1 MNRYHNSLLF
11 LIFSLVSC
19 IKPVE
24 IDIPTHEPKLVVN
37 SLFLKGRH
45 IEVNLSYS
53 KHIYDT
59 LTILGGNGVVEITHN
74 NYTERLKYA
83 GEGKYV
89 TQRITTS
96 AGEKYSIK
104 AWLPGLDTVYAS
116 DVVPQKIPFELTNFI
131 PNAGM
136 DEEGYPYSEYEI
148 TFKDPSGV
156 NNYYEIAKYDS
167 FDEES
172 SWQSGFSSDDPYV
185 LNEGD
190 EQYYYPNILLSDEMF
205 DGKTVK
211 LRLKSFGSL
220 DNNGV
225 YEPIPIQHIY
235 FRSISENYY
244 RYKKKLLRHIDNQYR
259 DLWDG
264 TGNPVLLYTNIE
276 NGYGIFAAYAVDSE
290 TLNLE

>member
-1 MNRYHNSLLF
+1 M
-11 LIFSLVSC
+11 
-19 IKPVE
+19 
-24 IDIPTHEPKLVVN
+24 PTHESKLVVN

-45 IEVNLSYS
+45 IEVSLSYS

-74 NYTERLKYA
+74 NYTEKLKYA
-83 GEGKYV
+83 GEGKYT

-96 AGEKYSIK
+96 TGEKYSIK

-116 DVVPQKIPFELTNFI
+116 DVVPQKIPFELTDFI
-131 PNAGM
+131 PKAGM

-148 TFKDPSGV
+148 TFKDPPGTE
-156 NNYYEIAKYDS
+156 NYYEIAKYNENS
-167 FDEES
+167 RS
-172 SWQSGFSSDDPYV
+172 LNRSGFSSDDPYV

-190 EQYYYPNILLSDEMF
+190 EHYYYHNILLSDEMF
-205 DGKTVK
+205 DGKKVI
-211 LRLKSFGSL
+211 LRLKSYSL
-220 DNNGV
+220 SDDNG
-225 YEPIPIQHIY
+225 EWIPIPIQHIY

-244 RYKKKLLRHIDNQYR
+244 RYKKKLLRHIDNQYS

-264 TGNPVLLYTNIE
+264 TGNPVLLYSNIE
-276 NGYGIFAAYAVDSE
+276 NGYGIFAAYATDSY